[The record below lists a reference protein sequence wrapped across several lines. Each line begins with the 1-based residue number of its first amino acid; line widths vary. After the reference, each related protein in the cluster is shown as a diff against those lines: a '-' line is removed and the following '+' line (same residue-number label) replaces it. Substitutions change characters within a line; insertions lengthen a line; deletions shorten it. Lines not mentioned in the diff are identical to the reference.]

1 MWLFGK
7 GEKCGFCLVIG
18 CRISSFHQKF
28 SRKILFLNFKAPKVP
43 LFRRMRARSE
53 KQNSRFFI
61 ELQLCFTD
69 YVRMWRNKVNFIALK
84 SINRNFRANFW

>member
-1 MWLFGK
+1 MWLYGK
-7 GEKCGFCLVIG
+7 GEKNGFGWEL
-18 CRISSFHQKF
+18 SAQKGKF
-28 SRKILFLNFKAPKVP
+28 APKIAEFLGFLIFKAPKVP

-53 KQNSRFFI
+53 KQKGRFFI

-69 YVRMWRNKVNFIALK
+69 YARIWRNKVTFSALK